1 MNKINSPII
10 NKKYQHNMIMMIVA
24 AVLVVLSFI
33 CFAAGDL
40 GSALR
45 NDEAAVHFSEAYND
59 EKLDE
64 GKRVMIYATEDPVQI
79 GYYDSSEAY
88 YFVYDYYEDLYIIR
102 CSEDQADAI
111 SQGIKKDGY
120 VEVEGSI
127 YTLTN
132 DVIDEAITFYVD
144 DENNEDELKEARDY
158 FDEYFMGKAL
168 WVKDADPEPAFSH
181 RWLF

>member
-59 EKLDE
+59 DDLDE

-88 YFVYDYYEDLYIIR
+88 YFVYDYYEDIYIIR

-111 SQGIKKDGY
+111 SKEI
-120 VEVEGSI
+120 
-127 YTLTN
+127 
-132 DVIDEAITFYVD
+132 A
-144 DENNEDELKEARDY
+144 DELFISENT
-158 FDEYFMGKAL
+158 
-168 WVKDADPEPAFSH
+168 VKYHKKNMLQKTGFSSTIDLAFYMISNG
-181 RWLF
+181 WINPMY